1 MKDNI
6 LQTIGVNEVNRDTLR
21 DYFREF
27 FLRRI
32 GEQVLIGESVDGWA
46 KQSIDMVNEALDYLE
61 EEFKP
66 QQKENEKKAI
76 AR

>member
-6 LQTIGVNEVNRDTLR
+6 LQTIGVNEVNRDKLR

-32 GEQVLIGESVDGWA
+32 GEQVLRGESVDGWA
-46 KQSIDMVNEALDYLE
+46 KQSIDMVNEALDHLE

-66 QQKENEKKAI
+66 QQKENEKNTI

>member
-6 LQTIGVNEVNRDTLR
+6 LQTIGVNEIHRDTIR
-21 DYFREF
+21 QYFREF
-27 FLRRI
+27 FLKRI
-32 GEQVLIGESVDGWA
+32 GEQVLRGESVDGWA
-46 KQSIDMVNEALDYLE
+46 KQSMDIVTEAIDYLE

-66 QQKENEKKAI
+66 QQKENEKNTI

>member
-32 GEQVLIGESVDGWA
+32 GEQVLRGESVDGWA
-46 KQSIDMVNEALDYLE
+46 KQSIDMVNEALDHLE